1 MRGSGKRCSVRVV
14 YHDQLVAEWQGVAQG
29 QSLVS
34 LPMLGAA
41 MGKSHLTSAELIK
54 IDMLQKRKTTP
65 FNILAKLRAA
75 RKNGEEAPLA
85 SVDSST
91 VACHRSPSTVGSQ

>member
-1 MRGSGKRCSVRVV
+1 MRVV
-14 YHDQLVAEWQGVAQG
+14 YHDESQLAAEWQGVAQG

-34 LPMLGAA
+34 LPTLGTA
-41 MGKSHLTSAELIK
+41 MVKSHLPPAEIAK
-54 IDMLQKRKTTP
+54 IDILHKRKTTP

-75 RKNGEEAPLA
+75 RMNGEEASLA